1 MIHDGVILEQG
12 TFTELQ
18 EKDGEFKRLYAE
30 LGAVPEE
37 DKDAEKKA
45 GNVSKSEVL
54 GSTGREIQVKAKF
67 WGLPDGKC
75 R

>member
-37 DKDAEKKA
+37 DKDADGLSA
-45 GNVSKSEVL
+45 QDLLDPNVFS
-54 GSTGREIQVKAKF
+54 
-67 WGLPDGKC
+67 DGDLVTLFGAPQDQ
-75 R
+75 